1 VSERVSMEATSPMI
15 WTMQICSI
23 VWSFHAPC
31 RSETFLA
38 WKSIYLDMIL
48 QNHANLPMPAVG
60 ASAVKKAPGENSAP
74 AAAASPAAAAGMPS
88 PARYFHIIPC
98 SSFRR
103 SVKHCIREA
112 QHMSVCK
119 SELLQLNGMSPQRA
133 AGSVLGLL
141 LTDHM
146 SPL

>member
-1 VSERVSMEATSPMI
+1 MDDADLRHCLVF
-15 WTMQICSI
+15 
-23 VWSFHAPC
+23 SFHAPC

-48 QNHANLPMPAVG
+48 QNHANVPMPAVG

-119 SELLQLNGMSPQRA
+119 SELLQLWNEPSKA
-133 AGSVLGLL
+133 AGSVRGLL